1 MSTTG
6 SQKKEDLAPPPPKP
20 ILSLLMVCAS
30 PLGLSDGKGGSWIA
44 SHGFTARHFQELI
57 DKQDPNVVGYLM
69 GTTFAQLSPWLFV
82 INAFFMWTF
91 GSLIEQKLI
100 GWRYPAFLTLGLF
113 GTYGLVALD
122 CVDNPD
128 KMFIG
133 PTMFL
138 LYMLGGYLAF
148 LPKKPFKPADWVKP
162 GWRIFR
168 EDAPPQIF
176 ERYWVSPWVFII
188 AFAVYSLLLQFALS
202 KTDAQINQITKQPI
216 AAKVHRMA
224 VGPVS
229 RQVAAFA
236 VIPAIET
243 VLLGAFSAFLF
254 SSMITRPSV
263 KRPGGKLQLKVI
275 QHYRELRTLD
285 MTHDQ
290 AVEGAA
296 KFTAVPLDIAR
307 DWIAK
312 GVAAVKDPEK

>member
-1 MSTTG
+1 MPTG
-6 SQKKEDLAPPPPKP
+6 QQKKEDLAPPPPKP
-20 ILSLLMVCAS
+20 ILSLLMVILS
-30 PLGLSDGKGGSWIA
+30 PLGLSDGKGGWLA
-44 SHGFTARHFQELI
+44 THAFTARHFQQLV
-57 DKQDPNVVGYLM
+57 DNHDPNIVGYLL
-69 GTTFAQLSPWLFV
+69 GTTFGQLSPWLFV
-82 INAFFMWTF
+82 VNAFFLWTF

-100 GWRYPAFLTLGLF
+100 SWRYPAFLTLGMI
-113 GTYGLVALD
+113 GCYGLLALD
-122 CVDNPD
+122 SVDNPD
-128 KMFIG
+128 RLFIG

-138 LYMLGGYLAF
+138 FYMLGGYLAF

-188 AFAVYSLLLQFALS
+188 AFAVYSLLLQFGLS
-202 KTDAQINQITKQPI
+202 KSDTQINQITKQPV
-216 AAKVHRMA
+216 AAQVHRLVM
-224 VGPVS
+224 GPIF
-229 RQVAAFA
+229 RPAYAFA
-236 VIPAIET
+236 VIPAVET

-254 SSMITRPSV
+254 SSMITRPTV

-285 MTHDQ
+285 MTHEQ

-296 KFTAVPLDIAR
+296 KFTAVPIEIAR

-312 GVAAVKDPEK
+312 GVAAVKDTEK